1 MKQIIFAVILLAM
14 ASLTGCLNGDE
25 ASDTKSYTPSKSSTI
40 ELAYK
45 EFTKTGN
52 KVTSNCQR
60 YDYWEDETI
69 QFTDAD
75 SNVIW
80 LLDGYYVLTNDGT
93 GETYFGWEKCNNGKD
108 NEYQININLP
118 QEPVRVTFTDYD
130 STSYRTSDN
139 INKIYIGT
147 F

>member
-1 MKQIIFAVILLAM
+1 MKQVIFVISLIAM
-14 ASLTGCLNGDE
+14 VSFTGCLDGDDS
-25 ASDTKSYTPSKSSTI
+25 SDTTSYKPSNISTI
-40 ELAYK
+40 ELAYM

-52 KVTSNCQR
+52 KVISNCQR

-69 QFTDAD
+69 QFTDVD

-80 LLDGYYVLTNDGT
+80 LLDGYYTNNWNED
-93 GETYFGWEKCNNGKD
+93 ETYFGWEKCNNGND

-118 QEPVRVTFTDYD
+118 QEPVHVTFTDYD

>member
-1 MKQIIFAVILLAM
+1 MKQVIFVISLIAM
-14 ASLTGCLNGDE
+14 VSFTGCLDE
-25 ASDTKSYTPSKSSTI
+25 DDSSDTTSYKPSNVSTI

-80 LLDGYYVLTNDGT
+80 LLDGLYVLITDGT
-93 GETYFGWEKCNNGKD
+93 GTTYFGWEKCNNGKD

-130 STSYRTSDN
+130 STNYRTSDN